1 MRLKNRLGLVGLCRR
16 HLVQKGPKMS
26 DEDGEAEDAPKKG
39 SKLPLIVGLVLALVG
54 GGGGFFA
61 ASSGM
66 IGGTKTEPEEEY
78 ALEEAPPMLDILSFV
93 ALDPF
98 VISLPGANGRGH
110 LRFSAQLEV
119 PPEYVSE
126 VEAVK
131 PRIIDVL
138 NGYLRAV
145 DLEDLEDPTAL
156 VRLRGQ
162 MLRRVQVVA
171 GEGRVKDLL
180 IMEFV
185 LS

>member
-1 MRLKNRLGLVGLCRR
+1 MTADADV
-16 HLVQKGPKMS
+16 P
-26 DEDGEAEDAPKKG
+26 EEAPKKG
-39 SKLPLIVGLVLALVG
+39 SKLPLIIGLVLAILG

-61 ASSGM
+61 VQSGM
-66 IGGTKTEPEEEY
+66 IGGSAENGQDASADEKPEPKV
-78 ALEEAPPMLDILSFV
+78 LNVSFV
-93 ALDPF
+93 AIDPL
-98 VISLPGANGRGH
+98 VISLPGNGGRDH

-119 PPEYVSE
+119 APDDVDE
-126 VEAVK
+126 VEAIK

-145 DLEDLEDPTAL
+145 ELRELEDPTAL

-171 GEGRVKDLL
+171 GEGRIKDLL